1 MFNFRGFQSHI
12 VVFLITLY
20 VALWVVVSLVV
31 EHFGVVLALV
41 GIFGL
46 RIEQANFA
54 IIFIYVYYFILNH
67 VYSVQFYQHA
77 CVTNVCVNSI
87 Y

>member
-20 VALWVVVSLVV
+20 VALWVVVSPVV
-31 EHFGVVLALV
+31 EQFGVVLALV

-54 IIFIYVYYFILNH
+54 IIFICVLLYIKPRVQCAIL
-67 VYSVQFYQHA
+67 S
-77 CVTNVCVNSI
+77 TRVCV
-87 Y
+87 